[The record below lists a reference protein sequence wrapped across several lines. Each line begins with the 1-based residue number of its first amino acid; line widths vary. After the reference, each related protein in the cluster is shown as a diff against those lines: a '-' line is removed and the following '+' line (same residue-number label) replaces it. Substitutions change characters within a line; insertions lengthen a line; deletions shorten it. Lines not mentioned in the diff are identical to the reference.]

1 MRYRINKTNYCEFP
15 LFEVNR
21 LPARSYFIPY
31 PDRDSADAVSLK
43 EKRYN
48 SPKVQCLNGEWDFRF
63 YPRPAAI
70 PEEADTDTIR
80 FDRLD
85 VPSCW
90 QFRGYD
96 RPFYVNI
103 RYQFPY
109 DPPRIPQDQKV
120 GRVFSWMG
128 VDQKI
133 SPRFKTP
140 ESEYNFAGM
149 YRRFVEIG
157 DPSKRYTIS
166 FLGVASCM
174 DLYVNGAF
182 VGYSEGAH
190 NTAEFDLTGR
200 LVAGSNELVVMVRRW
215 CTGTYLE
222 SQDMFRNNGIFR
234 DVLLRIDEP
243 EGILDIDAETE
254 KRPAVYPASEGSWQL
269 RLKARTYTDTE
280 VTFTLRGPSA
290 EGGDLERQVTVRTQ
304 GGTASAVMT
313 GLPVIE
319 WNAEAPVLYDLY
331 YETPTACVKERIGF
345 RTVTIRGDVFLV
357 NGRRIKFKGVNHHD
371 SSPVNGYTLTADEI
385 ERDLLICK
393 EFNIDT
399 VRTSH
404 YPPDPL
410 LLELADELG
419 IYIVDENDLETHGTF
434 AMQLPPTYNSISHDP
449 KWEAYYLDRIT
460 HLYERDKI
468 HGNTAVIMWSLG
480 NEAGGYHNT
489 DAMYDYLKARS
500 SLPVHYESAVH
511 CSRVAYDV
519 GSEMYP
525 SVENVHKVGE
535 KKRKEQR
542 LNDRPYFL
550 CEYAHA
556 MGVGPGDAEAYWQ
569 EIYRYDS
576 LMGGC
581 VWEMTDHAVLEKDGN
596 YTYGGDHGEW
606 EHDGNFCVDGLFY
619 PDRTPSTG
627 ARIMRY
633 IYRPIRVRHLGGD
646 RYEIFNTTA
655 FSAGDR
661 YRLTFVQSDCTETQ
675 ITPTAGPL
683 EKETVTVPA
692 GAVMDG
698 AQYVTVVCTDTL
710 TGRQVSEEQFC
721 LSLSLPAPETR
732 HPLPETCT
740 IVNGRLI
747 LTEAQAPDAIADA
760 AAPDAAAEAPAP
772 DAPADGTA
780 AAPAPAGTAQEP
792 RVLLRTAPEATL
804 LYRAPTDNDTDY
816 TFADTMAPYVAQVE
830 DVQAV
835 TPTANGFK
843 VVSAIRNKKGTYTVT
858 DTYEGTERGIL
869 VTTTLHPE
877 TGEGRLAAGLS
888 RLRKAVRGAGIIP
901 RFGKSFRLD
910 EVFDLV
916 RYTGRCGESYC
927 DMKDQFPVREVS
939 CRVADMTEPNI
950 RPQESGNRCD
960 CTRAEISDGRVRV
973 IFEAVDAPF
982 ELAVKPYTDRALC
995 DMKHRKDEVRTGT
1008 YVTIQAFQ
1016 MGIGTG
1022 ACGPVTAP
1030 PYLYPADRDYT
1041 FRFLIKTE
1049 KV

>member
-1 MRYRINKTNYCEFP
+1 MRYRINKSNYCAFP
-15 LFEVNR
+15 LYEVNK

-31 PDRDSADAVSLK
+31 PDRENADAVTLK
-43 EKRYN
+43 EKRYS
-48 SPKVQCLNGEWDFRF
+48 SPKVLCLNGEWDFRF

-70 PEEADTDTIR
+70 PDEADTDTIR
-80 FDRLD
+80 FEKLD

-109 DPPRIPQDQKV
+109 DPPRIPQEDKV

-128 VDQKI
+128 VDQKL
-133 SPRFKTP
+133 SPRFKQP
-140 ESEYNFAGM
+140 ESEYNFAGL
-149 YRRFVEIG
+149 YRRFVEIR
-157 DPSKRYTIS
+157 DASKRFTIG
-166 FLGVASCM
+166 FMGVASCM
-174 DLYVNGAF
+174 DLYVNGEF

-200 LVAGSNELVVMVRRW
+200 LREGSNELVVMVRRW

-222 SQDMFRNNGIFR
+222 DQDMFRNNGIFR

-243 EGILDIDAETE
+243 EDLLDIDAETE
-254 KRPAVYPASEGSWQL
+254 QTASGGESAWLL
-269 RLKARTYTDTE
+269 RLKARTYADTE

-290 EGGDLERQVTVRTQ
+290 DGGTLERSVRVRTEGGR
-304 GGTASAVMT
+304 ASAVLT
-313 GLPVIE
+313 GLPVIP

-357 NGRRIKFKGVNHHD
+357 NGARIKFKGVNHHD
-371 SSPVNGYTLTADEI
+371 SSPVNGYTLTPDEI
-385 ERDLLICK
+385 ERDLRVCK

-399 VRTSH
+399 IRTSH

-410 LLELADELG
+410 LLELADEMGL
-419 IYIVDENDLETHGTF
+419 YIVDENDLETHGTF

-449 KWEAYYLDRIT
+449 KWEEYYVDRIT
-460 HLYERDKI
+460 RLYQRDKI
-468 HGNTAVIMWSLG
+468 HGNTAIIMWSLG

-489 DAMYDYLKARS
+489 DAMYDYLKAHS
-500 SLPVHYESAVH
+500 ALPVHYESAVH
-511 CSRVAYDV
+511 CKRIAYDV

-535 KKRKEQR
+535 KARKEKR

-556 MGVGPGDAEAYWQ
+556 MGVGPGDAEAYWK
-569 EIYRYDS
+569 EIYQYDS

-581 VWEMTDHAVLEKDGN
+581 VWEMTDHAVLEQDGT

-627 ARIMRY
+627 ARIMRF
-633 IYRPIRVRHLGGD
+633 IYRPIRVRHLSGD
-646 RYEIFNTTA
+646 RYELFNTTA
-655 FSAGDR
+655 FSQGDR
-661 YRLTFVQSDCTETQ
+661 YRLRFVRNDGTETE
-675 ITPTAGPL
+675 IIPSAGPL
-683 EKETVTVPA
+683 ARETVTVEP
-692 GAVMDG
+692 GAVTDG
-698 AQYVTVVCTDTL
+698 RQDITVICTDTV
-710 TGRQVSEEQFC
+710 TGRQVSEEQI
-721 LSLSLPAPETR
+721 LLQQTLPAPAETR
-732 HPLPETCT
+732 ALPEDFSV
-740 IVNGRLI
+740 VNGRII
-747 LTEAQAPDAIADA
+747 LT
-760 AAPDAAAEAPAP
+760 
-772 DAPADGTA
+772 DGSRT
-780 AAPAPAGTAQEP
+780 
-792 RVLLRTAPEATL
+792 LMRTAPEATL
-804 LYRAPTDNDTDY
+804 LYRAATDNDTDY
-816 TFADTMAPYVAQVE
+816 TFADTMAPYADQVE
-830 DVQAV
+830 DVQSV
-835 TPTANGFK
+835 QQTENGVR
-843 VVSAIRNKKGTYTVT
+843 VVSTLRNRKHTFTVT
-858 DTYEGTERGIL
+858 DTYEGTERGVL
-869 VTTTLHPE
+869 VTSTLHCEMP
-877 TGEGRLAAGLS
+877 EGRVKGSLG
-888 RLRKAVRGAGIIP
+888 RLRRAVRGAGIVP

-910 EVFDLV
+910 EIFDLV
-916 RYTGRCGESYC
+916 RYTGRSGESYC
-927 DMKDQFPVREVS
+927 DMKDQFPVEDVT
-939 CRVADMTEPNI
+939 CTVADMTEPNI

-973 IFEAVDAPF
+973 IFEAVDRPF
-982 ELAVKPYTDRALC
+982 ELGIKPYTDRALTG
-995 DMKHRKDEVRTGT
+995 MKHRGDEVRTGT

-1022 ACGPVTAP
+1022 ACGPVTAE

-1041 FRFLIKTE
+1041 FRFLIRTE
-1049 KV
+1049 RV